1 MNSWLMNVLL
11 TVTVLLAVTGAFF
24 FVATRGTLL
33 VRGLSSKQN
42 SAKSHVYPLY
52 SDMRLIKLVD
62 WQPVI
67 SAILLFQYHRLV
79 SKIVAGIARTDLRG
93 KRVLITSCAFG
104 NVIPR
109 VVEAAL
115 AAGAERVL
123 ICDIIQNE
131 LVHAKTKLAQYA
143 GRVEYIEDNATAM
156 AQRDGVVAVNVI
168 FFLLHELPHELKSQ
182 ALAEAGRTLERGG
195 QLYLAEFHR
204 PELWVLR
211 ALGWTYFKVFEPFGL
226 ALWDKHDPLKWFN
239 SAGNWACER
248 STCLFGNFQVITAT
262 KR

>member
-1 MNSWLMNVLL
+1 MNGWMINIAVA
-11 TVTVLLAVTGAFF
+11 VIALLAATGVFF

-33 VRGLSSKQN
+33 VRGLSSAQN

-62 WQPVI
+62 FQPII

-79 SKIVAGIARTDLRG
+79 SKIVDDMKRTNLAG

-109 VVEAAL
+109 VVEAAIEG
-115 AAGAERVL
+115 GAERVL
-123 ICDIIQNE
+123 IADIIQNE
-131 LVHAKTKLAQYA
+131 LVHAKTKLTQYA
-143 GRVEYIEDNATAM
+143 NKVEYIEDNATALK
-156 AQRDGVVAVNVI
+156 QPDGVAAANI
-168 FFLLHELPHELKSQ
+168 MFFLLHELPHELKGR
-182 ALAEAGRTLERGG
+182 ALAEAGRMIEPGG
-195 QLYLAEFHR
+195 VLYLAEFHR

-211 ALGWTYFKVFEPFGL
+211 ALSWTYFKVFEPFGL
-226 ALWDKHDPLKWFN
+226 ALWDKHDPLKWLEN
-239 SAGNWACER
+239 AGGWDCER
-248 STCLFGNFQVITAT
+248 STYLFGNFQVITAR